1 MLWLR
6 DSRISFGTNLN
17 PNLDAVFILTR
28 HNSHA
33 GYVKS
38 ALDQGK
44 RVFVEKP
51 LAINREQLEMVRTAY
66 ARCLATIG

>member
-1 MLWLR
+1 M
-6 DSRISFGTNLN
+6 
-17 PNLDAVFILTR
+17 DAVFILTR

-38 ALDQGK
+38 ALEQGK
-44 RVFVEKP
+44 CVFVEKP

-66 ARCLATIG
+66 RKQAEAGRLFSWWVSIAASRLLPKS